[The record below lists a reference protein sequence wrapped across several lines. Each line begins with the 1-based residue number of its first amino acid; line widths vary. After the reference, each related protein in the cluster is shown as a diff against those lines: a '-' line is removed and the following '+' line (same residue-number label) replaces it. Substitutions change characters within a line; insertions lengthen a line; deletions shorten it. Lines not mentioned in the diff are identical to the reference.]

1 MIACDRSAQTHRSH
15 TKDFLHCLNQC
26 PSPLPSRQ
34 DSSDKVAWQQ
44 HPPPHTDTTG
54 NNLANTLTV
63 KNNYLWFDAGCLKQ
77 GTHHHW
83 EVLHKPRTNDFAHP
97 GPSTDHIGYL
107 PRLEN
112 GTRKGCVKKKKRKT
126 SMCVQSVFPVLVQAA
141 IFIQCTLYIEMLISL
156 PHPQQTAV
164 SSGSSPSHTPHMW
177 IVSIHFSLLHLHLAQ
192 QVHHLLGILHELCP
206 PAPPTNTHQAVT
218 IHLTWQAI
226 KRFSWTDTPS
236 LDPLPAR

>member
-44 HPPPHTDTTG
+44 HSPPHTDTTG

-63 KNNYLWFDAGCLKQ
+63 KNNYLWFDTGCLKQ
-77 GTHHHW
+77 GTHHHR
-83 EVLHKPRTNDFAHP
+83 EVLHKPRTNDFTHP

-112 GTRKGCVKKKKRKT
+112 GRRKGCEKKERKT
-126 SMCVQSVFPVLVQAA
+126 SMCVLSVF
-141 IFIQCTLYIEMLISL
+141 QC
-156 PHPQQTAV
+156 
-164 SSGSSPSHTPHMW
+164 
-177 IVSIHFSLLHLHLAQ
+177 
-192 QVHHLLGILHELCP
+192 
-206 PAPPTNTHQAVT
+206 
-218 IHLTWQAI
+218 
-226 KRFSWTDTPS
+226 
-236 LDPLPAR
+236 